1 MNRWISRQP
10 RPVIPLVAMPVM
22 MAVILILISGCSK
35 TDKAGPSTVSGTVTV
50 PLSEARLYIYGEGED
65 IFAPARVISE
75 PTGPDGAFSLALPPG
90 RYVGVVRKRKSGES
104 AGPVKIG
111 DYKSQPVSFEVRS
124 GTPLILNFSAVVKVA
139 NEKAF
144 PSLQVRGNTGVEGT
158 VYDADGKPAAGIRV
172 HVYDH
177 IQMSE
182 RPKYVSEKTGPDGR
196 YLVKVRHGGTYYL
209 AARDRFGGP
218 PQLGDL
224 YGRYDEGT
232 VDPSGVV
239 VRKREISRGI
249 DIIVHKV
256 W

>member
-1 MNRWISRQP
+1 MNRWIFRRLIS
-10 RPVIPLVAMPVM
+10 VIPLMAM
-22 MAVILILISGCSK
+22 MAVVLLLISGCSEK
-35 TDKAGPSTVSGTVTV
+35 EKDRPSTVSGTVTV

-65 IFAPARVISE
+65 IFAPAMVISE
-75 PTGPDGAFSLALPPG
+75 PTGPDGAFSLALFPG
-90 RYVGVVRKRKSGES
+90 RYVGVVRKRVSGES
-104 AGPVKIG
+104 AGPVRIG
-111 DYKSQPVSFEVRS
+111 DYKSRPVSFEVKA
-124 GTPLILNFSAVVKVA
+124 GTPLTLNFSAVVKVA

-144 PSLQVRGNTGVEGT
+144 PSLQAKGNTGVEGT
-158 VYDADGKPAAGIRV
+158 VYDADGNPAVGVRV

-182 RPKYVSEKTGPDGR
+182 RPKYVSEKTGPNGR

-239 VRKREISRGI
+239 VRKGEITQGI